1 MMRAGIKKAI
11 ICLAAGPE
19 QYPVIK
25 KAKEMGLE
33 VIAVDR
39 NPKAV
44 GFELADEKIVL
55 STYEAKP
62 IINRIRKLKKYELMG
77 VINRSSGPPVVT
89 AARISKALGLPGL
102 EPDIAE
108 TAISKSKLN
117 KICRERN
124 ICVPI
129 CQSVRSL
136 TELDWDKIKYPS
148 IIKPSLS
155 LVGKSGVLIVEDPDD
170 LKEAF
175 QNAREVS
182 YDGWVNIEEH
192 VAGQDIC
199 LMAVVYERQLM
210 PLVLLDE
217 LNQINEQGEVSGA
230 GFAVPSIFTGTI
242 EEKRILKLAED
253 IINKLQFKTTPFLM
267 CCRCRKGDFP
277 RLIELHL
284 DFGGDLVLDEL
295 LPESTDFD
303 FIKYVINILTDNPLP
318 LPKISFQ
325 TAAILYGEGDGFFH
339 GRRFRIIKDDNR
351 TKLENILREIC
362 VT

>member
-1 MMRAGIKKAI
+1 MRTGIQKAI

-25 KAKEMGLE
+25 KAKEMGLK

-55 STYEAKP
+55 STYEAGP
-62 IINRIRKLKKYELMG
+62 IINHIRKLKKYKVMG

-89 AARISKALGLPGL
+89 AAQISKALGLPGL

-117 KICRERN
+117 KICIERN

-129 CQSVRSL
+129 CQSVRNL
-136 TELDWDKIKYPS
+136 TELDWDKIEYPS

-155 LVGKSGVLIVEDPDD
+155 LVGKSGVRIVKDPDE
-170 LKEAF
+170 LRRAF
-175 QNAREVS
+175 QNTREVS
-182 YDGWVNIEEH
+182 YDGWVNIEEYLT
-192 VAGQDIC
+192 GQDIC
-199 LMAVVYERQLM
+199 LMAMVYRGQLL
-210 PLVLLDE
+210 PVVLLDE
-217 LNQINEQGEVSGA
+217 LNQINEKGEVCSA
-230 GFAVPSIFTGTI
+230 GFAVPSIFTDTI
-242 EEKRILKLAED
+242 EEKRILDLAED
-253 IINKLQFKTTPFLM
+253 IINKLQFQTTPFLM
-267 CCRCRKGDFP
+267 CCRCKKGDFP
-277 RLIELHL
+277 RLIEMHL

-295 LPESTDFD
+295 LPVSTDFD
-303 FIKYVINILTDNPLP
+303 FIKYAINILTNNPVP
-318 LPKISFQ
+318 LPKIFFQ
-325 TAAILYGEGDGFFH
+325 VAAVLYGEGDGFFH
-339 GRRFRIIKDDNR
+339 GRRFRIIKNDNR
-351 TKLENILREIC
+351 SKLESILREVC